1 MRRPDIDRCALIVA
15 RYSPTVVDHF
25 TNPRNSGEIADA
37 DVRAF
42 VGNPVCG
49 DQILLTA
56 RIAGDTVTDI
66 AFQAFGCAPS
76 LAVAS
81 VLTATIKNARLDDIE
96 ALDDRRVEELAGGL
110 APDQRHVA
118 ALGADVARRLVS
130 NFREGVSDDDPITCS
145 A

>member
-1 MRRPDIDRCALIVA
+1 MPRFSQTI
-15 RYSPTVVDHF
+15 VDHF
-25 TNPRNSGEIADA
+25 TNPRNSGQLDEP

-56 RIAGDTVTDI
+56 TVVDDVVADI
-66 AFQAFGCAPS
+66 RFQAFGCSAS

-81 VLTATIKNARLDDIE
+81 LLTTVLGGATIGRAAALTAAEVT
-96 ALDDRRVEELAGGL
+96 ELAGGL

-118 ALGADVARRLVS
+118 ALGSAVATRLAA
-130 NFREGVSDDDPITCS
+130 NFREGVNDDGATTC
-145 A
+145 AA

>member
-1 MRRPDIDRCALIVA
+1 MA
-15 RYSPTVVDHF
+15 RFSATVVDHF
-25 TNPRNSGEIADA
+25 TYPRNSGQLSDA

-56 RIAGDTVTDI
+56 QVRDDVVTDI
-66 AFQAFGCAPS
+66 RFQAFGCSAS

-81 VLTATIKNARLDDIE
+81 LLTTTIHNARLDEVKDLDAARIE
-96 ALDDRRVEELAGGL
+96 QLAGGL

-118 ALGADVARRLVS
+118 ALGADVAHRLVD
-130 NFREGVSDDDPITCS
+130 NFRRGTNDDDPITCAS
-145 A
+145 

>member
-1 MRRPDIDRCALIVA
+1 MA
-15 RYSPTVVDHF
+15 RFSPVIVDHF
-25 TNPRNSGEIADA
+25 TQPRNSREVPDA

-49 DQILLTA
+49 DQILLA
-56 RIAGDTVTDI
+56 AKIESGVVTDI
-66 AFQAFGCAPS
+66 GFQAFGCSAS

-81 VLTATIKNARLDDIE
+81 LLTTTLMGMTIDEVAAVDAAKVHDLT
-96 ALDDRRVEELAGGL
+96 GSL

-118 ALGADVARRLVS
+118 ALGGQVAQRLADNHRQ
-130 NFREGVSDDDPITCS
+130 GVSDDDPITCS

>member
-1 MRRPDIDRCALIVA
+1 VPRF
-15 RYSPTVVDHF
+15 SPTIVDHF
-25 TNPRNSGEIADA
+25 TNPRNSGQLAEP

-56 RIAGDTVTDI
+56 TVVADVVADI
-66 AFQAFGCAPS
+66 RFQAFGCSAS

-81 VLTATIKNARLDDIE
+81 LLTTVLNGATIDRAAALTAAEVT
-96 ALDDRRVEELAGGL
+96 ELAGGL

-118 ALGADVARRLVS
+118 ALGSAVATRLAA
-130 NFREGVSDDDPITCS
+130 NFREGVNDDGATTC
-145 A
+145 AA

>member
-1 MRRPDIDRCALIVA
+1 MA
-15 RYSPTVVDHF
+15 RFSPTVVDHF
-25 TNPRNSGEIADA
+25 TNPRNAGELTDA

-56 RIAGDTVTDI
+56 HVRDDLVTEI
-66 AFQAFGCAPS
+66 RFQAFGCSAS

-81 VLTATIKNARLDDIE
+81 LLTTAIQGVPLDDVKGLDATRIE
-96 ALDDRRVEELAGGL
+96 QLAGGL

-118 ALGADVARRLVS
+118 ALGADVAHRLVD
-130 NFREGVSDDDPITCS
+130 NFRRGSNDDDPITCS

>member
-1 MRRPDIDRCALIVA
+1 MPRF
-15 RYSPTVVDHF
+15 SPTIVDHF
-25 TNPRNSGEIADA
+25 TNPRNSGSIAEF

-56 RIAGDTVTDI
+56 TVADDTVT
-66 AFQAFGCAPS
+66 AVRFQAFGCSAS

-81 VLTATIKNARLDDIE
+81 LLTTVLRGEPI
-96 ALDDRRVEELAGGL
+96 DRAAGLEPAEVEELAGWL

-118 ALGADVARRLVS
+118 ALASTVARRLAA
-130 NFREGVSDDDPITCS
+130 NFRAGVNDDDTSSC
-145 A
+145 AA

>member
-1 MRRPDIDRCALIVA
+1 MGRFSA
-15 RYSPTVVDHF
+15 TVVDHF
-25 TNPRNSGEIADA
+25 TNPRNLGEIDDA

-56 RIAGDTVTDI
+56 NVAADDVVSDI
-66 AFQAFGCAPS
+66 RFQAFGCSAS

-81 VLTATIKNARLDDIE
+81 LLTATIHGSPLGELTDLDAARL
-96 ALDDRRVEELAGGL
+96 EELAGGL

-118 ALGADVARRLVS
+118 ALGADVAHRLVN
-130 NFREGVSDDDPITCS
+130 NFRRGANDDDPISCS
-145 A
+145 V

>member
-1 MRRPDIDRCALIVA
+1 MPRFTPE
-15 RYSPTVVDHF
+15 VVDHF
-25 TNPRNSGEIADA
+25 TNPRNIGLLDEP

-42 VGNPVCG
+42 IGNPVCG

-56 RIAGDTVTDI
+56 HVRDGVVTDI
-66 AFQAFGCAPS
+66 RFQAFGCSPS

-81 VLTATIKNARLDDIE
+81 LLTTVLAGSSLDRAE
-96 ALDDRRVEELAGGL
+96 GLDAAEVDELAGGL

-118 ALGADVARRLVS
+118 VLAASVAHRLAD
-130 NFREGVSDDDPITCS
+130 NFRSGVSDDDPITCS

>member
-1 MRRPDIDRCALIVA
+1 MA

-25 TNPRNSGEIADA
+25 TNPRNSGEIANA

-42 VGNPVCG
+42 IGNPVCG
-49 DQILLTA
+49 DQILLSA
-56 RIAGDTVTDI
+56 RISGDTVTEI

-76 LAVAS
+76 LAIAS
-81 VLTATIKNARLDDIE
+81 VLTTAMKDARLDDIE

-110 APDQRHVA
+110 RPDQRHVA
-118 ALGADVARRLVS
+118 TLGAEVARRLVA

-145 A
+145 TSPAKG

>member
-1 MRRPDIDRCALIVA
+1 MA
-15 RYSPTVVDHF
+15 RFSPTVVDHF
-25 TNPRNSGEIADA
+25 TNPRNAGELTDA

-56 RIAGDTVTDI
+56 HVRDDVVTDLR
-66 AFQAFGCAPS
+66 FQAFGCSAS

-81 VLTATIKNARLDDIE
+81 LLTTAIQGTPLDDVKGLDAARIE
-96 ALDDRRVEELAGGL
+96 QLAGGL

-118 ALGADVARRLVS
+118 ALGADVAQRLVDNYRRGS
-130 NFREGVSDDDPITCS
+130 NDDDPITCS

>member
-1 MRRPDIDRCALIVA
+1 MA
-15 RYSPTVVDHF
+15 RFSPTVVEHF
-25 TNPRNSGEIADA
+25 TNPRNAGELTDA

-56 RIAGDTVTDI
+56 HVRDDVVTDI
-66 AFQAFGCAPS
+66 RFQAFGCSAS

-81 VLTATIKNARLDDIE
+81 LLTATIHNAPLDDVQGLDAARIE
-96 ALDDRRVEELAGGL
+96 QLAGGL

-118 ALGADVARRLVS
+118 ALGADVAHRLVD
-130 NFREGVSDDDPITCS
+130 NFRRGSNDDDPITCS